1 MMAQAL
7 ERSTIRRKAQE
18 VEKIVSSIDQY
29 NVLAFASLH
38 KVRAIQLQE
47 LAKRFRSDI
56 LLKTAKNVIVRR
68 ALERSAKR
76 NINELTKHLIG
87 SNLLLLTDMN
97 PFKLSILLGK
107 NKIKTTA
114 KAGDLAQN
122 DITIPAGNTG
132 LPPGPAIS
140 ELHEAGVRTR
150 IESGSVWVIRDTV
163 VAEMGE
169 AIPAKVASVLSKLG
183 VKPLEVSLQLVA
195 AYEDGLIF
203 TTEQL
208 SLDLNDTTRQ
218 FEEAHNQAIN
228 LSVNATYPTGET
240 IPTILQRAHLEAR
253 SLALNAAYLT
263 SEVAAEV
270 LARAYSQMTSL
281 ASQIAKINK
290 DAAPKGFQG

>member
-1 MMAQAL
+1 MAQTL

-18 VEKIVSSIDQY
+18 VEKLVSSIDRY
-29 NVLAFASLH
+29 NVIAFASLH

-56 LLKTAKNVIVRR
+56 LLKTAKNVLVKR

-76 NINELTKHLIG
+76 NINELTKHMVG

-114 KAGDLAQN
+114 KAGDIAQN

-150 IESGSVWVIRDTV
+150 IEAGSVWVIRDTV

-195 AYEDGLIF
+195 AYDDGLVF

-208 SLDLNDTTRQ
+208 SLDVNETTRQ
-218 FEEAHNQAIN
+218 FEEAHNQAIS
-228 LSVNATYPTGET
+228 LSVNATYPTTET
-240 IPTILQRAHLEAR
+240 IATILRRAHSEAR

-263 SEVAAEV
+263 PEVAAEV
-270 LARAYSQMTSL
+270 VARAYSQMASL

-290 DAAPKGFQG
+290 DAASKGLQG

>member
-1 MMAQAL
+1 MTQAL

-18 VEKIVSSIDQY
+18 VEQLVSSIDLY
-29 NVLAFASLH
+29 NVIAFASLH

-56 LLKTAKNVIVRR
+56 LLKTAKNVLVKR

-76 NINELTKHLIG
+76 NINELTKHMVG
-87 SNLLLLTDMN
+87 SNLLLLTDMD

-114 KAGDLAQN
+114 KAGDIAQN
-122 DITIPAGNTG
+122 DIMIPAGNTG

-163 VAEMGE
+163 VAERGE

-208 SLDLNDTTRQ
+208 SWDLNETTRQ
-218 FEEAHNQAIN
+218 LEEAHNQAIN
-228 LSVNATYPTGET
+228 LSVNATYPTAET
-240 IPTILQRAHLEAR
+240 IATILRRAHSEAR

-263 SEVAAEV
+263 PEVAAEV
-270 LARAYSQMTSL
+270 VARAYSQMASL

-290 DAAPKGFQG
+290 DAAPKGLQG